1 MVKRWIA
8 PAMALAFG
16 LAACGRSS
24 KAAAPASTAAS
35 STTAAATTTA
45 AAPSSSAA
53 AAAAPTCKAVGDIA
67 TADSKGDYA
76 LNEFTITG
84 PATAKAGKV
93 GFNLT
98 NAGKASHEFA
108 VIKGDFASLPKNE
121 NGTVDESK
129 LTAGTL
135 VGRVGKFPGA
145 GQTCT
150 GEFDLAAGTYTLV
163 CNIEFKNGPTVISHA
178 AKGMHLD
185 VTVS

>member
-16 LAACGRSS
+16 LAACGSSS
-24 KAAAPASTAAS
+24 KAAAPASSAAS

-45 AAPSSSAA
+45 AAP
-53 AAAAPTCKAVGDIA
+53 TCKAVGDIA
-67 TADSKGDYA
+67 TAGSKGDYT

-98 NAGKASHEFA
+98 NAGKASHEF
-108 VIKGDFASLPKNE
+108 VVFKGDFASLPKNE

-178 AKGMHLD
+178 AKGMHLG